1 MEGFMATNNP
11 RHVNEELIT
20 RLQAQN
26 EAALLIEAAHN
37 IGRISGD
44 GEMDSKWQYLLGGM
58 NRLPN
63 VNPTPTHKELQ
74 GLVLF
79 TRPSLNLSSSNIA
92 GLRYLSHLLTTSR
105 DSIPH
110 AIRRILDPSLQR
122 LDKGADESNLVDK
135 YSPYISLLTNTIVSM
150 SQPPDIGTSAYTSPE
165 GIVKEQWIMNDGIA
179 LMNGKYDLTCTF
191 DNIKGAA
198 VLSLFHTWLLYMTAL
213 RLGNHGGVLPYPKAA
228 FYGVMDYFTRIER
241 YKFDESGRYIVQWFH
256 TGASFPTNLSI
267 GAGFSYNREEAYDTE
282 NKTFSVQFAS
292 VGAVYQ
298 DPIQLHEFNL
308 RHERFNVNFKDG
320 TRDKLFKRID
330 YKDVPEFNYVGYPRI
345 NLLTHEMEWW
355 VPNQVYARI
364 INARDP
370 LAARVAMPK
379 LGNNITNTDFNK
391 GPSISVG
398 PNSDDLSTR

>member
-1 MEGFMATNNP
+1 MATDNP
-11 RHVNEELIT
+11 QHVNNELIT
-20 RLQAQN
+20 RLQSQN

-37 IGRISGD
+37 VGRIAGQ
-44 GEMDSKWQYLLGGM
+44 GEMDAKWQYMLGGM

-63 VNPTPTHKELQ
+63 IIPAPTHKELQ

-79 TRPSLNLSSSNIA
+79 TRPSLNLSGSNIA

-105 DSIPH
+105 DSTPH
-110 AIRRILDPSLQR
+110 AIRRILDPELQR
-122 LDKGADESNLVDK
+122 LDKGADESNLVDM
-135 YSPYISLLTNTIVSM
+135 YSPYISLLTNTIVTM

-165 GIVKEQWIMNDGIA
+165 GIVKEQWIMNEGIA

-198 VLSLFHTWLLYMTAL
+198 VLSLFHTWLLYMTYL
-213 RLGNHGGVLPYPKAA
+213 RIGTHGGVLPYPKAS

-241 YKFDESGRYIVQWFH
+241 FKFDESGRKVVQWFH

-267 GAGFSYNREEAYDTE
+267 GAGFAYNREEAYDTE

-298 DPIQLHEFNL
+298 DPIQLVEFNM
-308 RHERFNVNFKDG
+308 RHERFNPMFKDE
-320 TRDKLFKRID
+320 TRSLYFKRID

-345 NLLTHEMEWW
+345 NLVTHEMEWW
-355 VPNQVYARI
+355 VPAPVYKRI
-364 INARDP
+364 IGARDP
-370 LAARVAMPK
+370 LASSVRMPTLNDK
-379 LGNNITNTDFNK
+379 LTNTNFTK
-391 GPSISVG
+391 GYSVSTG
-398 PNSDDLSTR
+398 PLSGDLSEQGL